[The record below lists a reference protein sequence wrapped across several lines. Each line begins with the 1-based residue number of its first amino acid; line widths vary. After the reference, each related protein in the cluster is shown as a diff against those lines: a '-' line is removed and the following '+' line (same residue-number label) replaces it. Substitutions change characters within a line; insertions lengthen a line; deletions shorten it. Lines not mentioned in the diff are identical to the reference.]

1 MTMRPGPEPVDTHKP
16 QDVNDQHSLSR
27 WIGKISVWCVTRTAS
42 SPIEWNNVRR
52 PMGPQRAAELNALP
66 GRILQDFRDLER
78 RDPTDAE
85 IFERYVERLAHLGHH
100 WNADTESVRT
110 SDPLETAKLLAT
122 SIERKDPTLRGPTS
136 ISTNM
141 NQTTGTPATA
151 SRSTM
156 RTGTTSSPGSGRPL
170 PRTTPGSF
178 PSGPSGTPRL
188 ARRSQEM
195 TGDRPEGPDEAGGRR
210 TAGRSGSRR
219 SAPALVHIGTVGE
232 RITVSGTVVTTGW
245 VQSYRWEP
253 RTLLIVDCGTA
264 HVKMITSA
272 RWAHKVR
279 RGERLT
285 LIGTVKAHT
294 EDLGA
299 PLTVLTR
306 PRLIEQP
313 AEPQTPTPGPTGE
326 VWEALNPAPA
336 KRGPFPGRPTHWPRR
351 RNTRTRSRNRT
362 TGEESSH
369 D

>member
-1 MTMRPGPEPVDTHKP
+1 MTMRQGPEPVDTHKP
-16 QDVNDQHSLSR
+16 PDVDEQGSLSR
-27 WIGKISVWCVTRTAS
+27 WIGMVSVWCVTRTAS
-42 SPIEWNNVRR
+42 SPTEWNDVRM

-100 WNADTESVRT
+100 WNADAESVRT

-122 SIERKDPTLRGPTS
+122 SIERKIQHSRAYFDQQEGEPDDWDACDGVQFDDEDWYGESACEWDAPAPHHTREYSFGSEWFTS
-136 ISTNM
+136 V
-141 NQTTGTPATA
+141 G
-151 SRSTM
+151 
-156 RTGTTSSPGSGRPL
+156 SPE
-170 PRTTPGSF
+170 PGDD
-178 PSGPSGTPRL
+178 
-188 ARRSQEM
+188 RR
-195 TGDRPEGPDEAGGRR
+195 RAAGL
-210 TAGRSGSRR
+210 SGSDR
-219 SAPALVHIGTVGE
+219 SEPALVHVGTVGE

-264 HVKMITSA
+264 RVKMITSA

-279 RGERLT
+279 RGEQLT

-294 EDLGA
+294 EDLGE

-306 PRLIEQP
+306 PRLVEQP
-313 AEPQTPTPGPTGE
+313 AQSQTPTPAVTGE

-336 KRGPFPGRPTHWPRR
+336 KARPFPGQTHPLAAPAEHPDALQESDDRR
-351 RNTRTRSRNRT
+351 
-362 TGEESSH
+362 GEQQ
-369 D
+369 